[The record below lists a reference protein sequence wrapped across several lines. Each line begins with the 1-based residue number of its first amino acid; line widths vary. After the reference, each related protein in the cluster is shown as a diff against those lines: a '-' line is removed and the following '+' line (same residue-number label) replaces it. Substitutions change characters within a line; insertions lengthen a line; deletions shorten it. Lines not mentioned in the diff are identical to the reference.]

1 MKYFYLLFLI
11 LLLGNCTPKEQSQG
25 TVVDFGAFTKIS
37 DNQLLEQYRF
47 VKLETNESCL
57 LGAIDQIEV
66 FANKIYILDS
76 YQTKSIYVFD
86 KEGKY
91 LNRLE
96 GNRRGPGEFLMPLCF
111 AIDPTDSALIVKDHQ
126 QSALLRYALNDL
138 SFIDKIKT
146 EEYPIS
152 FGVIPEQEAL
162 AFYYPDRG
170 NNDYQLRITDKNGQF
185 IKELLP
191 VDPKSKVLHGLG
203 QNFYVYDGK
212 LNVFPHFSNTIFS
225 ITPD

>member
-76 YQTKSIYVFD
+76 YQTKSIYVS
-86 KEGKY
+86 
-91 LNRLE
+91 
-96 GNRRGPGEFLMPLCF
+96 NRRCASSRCCTGQ
-111 AIDPTDSALIVKDHQ
+111 TSAKPRAGRSRLAR
-126 QSALLRYALNDL
+126 SGSGSL
-138 SFIDKIKT
+138 FI
-146 EEYPIS
+146 
-152 FGVIPEQEAL
+152 
-162 AFYYPDRG
+162 
-170 NNDYQLRITDKNGQF
+170 
-185 IKELLP
+185 
-191 VDPKSKVLHGLG
+191 
-203 QNFYVYDGK
+203 
-212 LNVFPHFSNTIFS
+212 
-225 ITPD
+225 